1 MTCSK
6 LPPTSAKQSKPM
18 FEHQK
23 EALTFRKLMGQTI
36 NHFAPSTLCVQQH
49 LISEEYE
56 EFLEAHCEANEY
68 ITNKR
73 AREHCLKELADLVY
87 VAYQYAAAAGWDLDE
102 ALTRVHISNLS
113 KLDEDLRPIRRED
126 GKILKG
132 PNYKPPT
139 LIDLV

>member
-1 MTCSK
+1 
-6 LPPTSAKQSKPM
+6 M

-23 EALTFRKLMGQTI
+23 EAVTFRKLMGQPI
-36 NHFAPSTLCVQQH
+36 NTFGPSSLCMQQR

-68 ITNKR
+68 IQNKR

-87 VAYQYAAAAGWDLDE
+87 VAYQYAATAGWDLDE
-102 ALTRVHISNLS
+102 ALTRVHKSNLS
-113 KLDEDLRPIRRED
+113 KLDENLNPIKRDD
-126 GKILKG
+126 GKVIKG
-132 PNYKPPT
+132 PNYQPPN